1 MNSDP
6 NTSSS
11 SASYSSPKWELT
23 KLLLPTFATALIGF
37 GIWNEQTK
45 IQTAVDQNNQYLRT
59 QLALGEEY
67 YKRRL
72 TVYENTC
79 RQVAETKTALDQ
91 AGITP
96 EFETHA
102 VTMMAE
108 FDKLRKVNTLYWSP
122 DLEKQLGKLWW
133 LGIDKL
139 RGRKFDDNK
148 LEDTIMSEIAGLHEQ
163 MRQDL
168 QIPEIGRA
176 LNGANN
182 RHQ

>member
-1 MNSDP
+1 MDSDT

-11 SASYSSPKWELT
+11 SANNSSPKWDLA
-23 KLLLPTFATALIGF
+23 KLLLPTVVTTLIGF

-45 IQTAVDQNNQYLRT
+45 IQTAVDINNQYLRT

-72 TVYENTC
+72 TIYADAC
-79 RQVAETKTALDQ
+79 RQIAETKSALDQ
-91 AGITP
+91 AGTTP

-102 VTMMAE
+102 MATMAE
-108 FDKLRKVNTLYWSP
+108 LDKLRKVNTLYWSSN
-122 DLEKQLGKLWW
+122 LEKQLGKLWR

-139 RGRKFDDNK
+139 QDKKFDDNQLDDK
-148 LEDTIMSEIAGLHEQ
+148 ITSEIAGLHDQ

-168 QIPEIGRA
+168 QLPEIGKA
-176 LNGANN
+176 LAGRSD
-182 RHQ
+182 RHE

>member
-1 MNSDP
+1 MNADQ

-11 SASYSSPKWELT
+11 SADYSSPKWELT
-23 KLLLPTFATALIGF
+23 KLLLPTLATAVIGF

-45 IQTAVDQNNQYLRT
+45 IQTAVDMNNQYLRT

-72 TVYENTC
+72 TVYADAC
-79 RQVAETKTALDQ
+79 RQIAETKSALDQ
-91 AGITP
+91 AGTTP

-102 VTMMAE
+102 ITTMAE

-139 RGRKFDDNK
+139 RGRKFDDSQ
-148 LEDTIMSEIAGLHEQ
+148 LEDKITTEIAELHQQ

-168 QIPEIGRA
+168 QLPEIGKA
-176 LNGANN
+176 LTGRND